1 VNVTVIDSYLSEAT
15 ILFNITIFT
24 SRPAT
29 ISQPSVLCLYQD
41 DPLASLLL
49 VSPLPSF
56 ATTPPLTYMLSPLSS
71 PTLPPFLTFDP
82 HTLLLKRTPGQALA
96 PAGTYPIQ
104 VHARDQH
111 GQETLTYL
119 TIQVRANRPKVVG
132 GNASC
137 VQGVEYKYLDDEPEG
152 EYRFGLALCFTNG
165 GTSQM

>member
-1 VNVTVIDSYLSEAT
+1 VNLTAKDSYLSEAK
-15 ILFNITIFT
+15 ISFNITIFT

-29 ISQPSVLCLYQD
+29 ISQPPALCLYQD

-49 VSPLPSF
+49 ASPLPSF
-56 ATTPPLTYMLSPLSS
+56 ATSPLLTYTLSPLSS

-82 HTLLLKRTPGQALA
+82 HTLLLKCTPGQALA

-104 VHARDQH
+104 LHARDQH

-119 TIQVRANRPKVVG
+119 TIQVRPNRPKVVA

-137 VQGVEYKYLDDEPEG
+137 AQGVEYKYLDDEPEG
-152 EYRFGLALCFTNG
+152 EYRFGLA
-165 GTSQM
+165 